1 MLFKENLRLGELL
14 VKNDIISEK
23 QLEQALWQHQKA
35 GEFLGRTVVKMGI
48 ASEEE
53 VLPLLS
59 KKLKISYVQI
69 NKLSIPPEVIKK
81 VPAKFACHYELIPI
95 KLEGKVLTVAL
106 TDPSSL
112 EFIDD
117 LTLLLGYKIN
127 PMLAGELDIMK
138 GLKKY
143 YGIGA
148 ETIEEMMK
156 QTSQTETM
164 KKMESSVDDI
174 EELAADATIIK
185 FVNQILLEAYRDRAT
200 DIHIEPYEDEL
211 RIRYRIDGILHEA
224 KVPKSVKHFREALV
238 SRIKIMAS
246 MNIAERRMPQDG
258 RIKVKIGKVDLD
270 LRISVLPTPF
280 GESVNIRLLSS
291 DIFLGLGT
299 LGLSSRH
306 LEILE
311 SVIHKPHGVILLTG
325 PTGSGKTT
333 TLYACLSEINDSE
346 KKIITIE
353 DPIEYQLN
361 GISQIQVLPK
371 IDLTFARGLR
381 SMLRHDP
388 DIMMVGEIRDFETA
402 ETTIRT
408 ALTGHLV
415 FSTLHTNDAAGAMTR
430 LLDMGVEA
438 YLLASSLECVIAQR
452 LLRVI
457 CEDCKEVAENSAVQ
471 KKSLGI
477 PNETKIFIGKGCEKC
492 RFTGFKGRTAI
503 HEILVI
509 NDEIREL
516 IVKRTSANIIRNKAI
531 SQGMKTL
538 RQDGLDKVCK
548 GITTIE
554 EVIRV
559 TQQEER

>member
-14 VKNDIISEK
+14 IVNNIISDK
-23 QLEQALWQHQKA
+23 QLEQALSQHQKV

-59 KKLKISYVQI
+59 KKLKIPYVRI
-69 NKLSIPPEVIKK
+69 NKLHIPPEVIKK

-106 TDPSSL
+106 TDPSHL

-127 PMLAGELDIMK
+127 PMLAGELDVMK

-156 QTSQTETM
+156 QTSQTETI
-164 KKMESSVDDI
+164 KMVKSSVDNI
-174 EELAADATIIK
+174 EELAVDASIIK
-185 FVNQILLEAYRDRAT
+185 FVNQIFLEAYRDRAT

-211 RIRYRIDGILHEA
+211 RIRYRIDGILHDT
-224 KVPKSVKHFREALV
+224 KVPASVKHFREALV
-238 SRIKIMAS
+238 SRIKIMS
-246 MNIAERRMPQDG
+246 SLNIAERRMPQDG
-258 RIKVKIGKVDLD
+258 RIKVKIGNTELD
-270 LRISVLPTPF
+270 LRISILPTPF

-291 DIFLGLGT
+291 DIFLGLET

-306 LEILE
+306 LQILE
-311 SVIHKPHGVILLTG
+311 SVIHRPHGIILLTG

-333 TLYACLSEINDSE
+333 TLYACLSEINDSS
-346 KKIITIE
+346 KKIVTIE
-353 DPIEYQLN
+353 DPIEYQLR
-361 GISQIQVLPK
+361 GVSQIQVLPK

-415 FSTLHTNDAAGAMTR
+415 FSTLHTNDAAGAITR
-430 LLDMGVEA
+430 LLNMGIEA
-438 YLLASSLECVIAQR
+438 YLLASSIECVIAQR
-452 LLRVI
+452 LIRVI
-457 CEDCKEVAENSAVQ
+457 CEDCKEVVKNSTVQ
-471 KKSLGI
+471 ESSGI
-477 PNETKIFIGKGCEKC
+477 PKGTKIFIGKGCEKC

-503 HEILVI
+503 HEMLVI

-516 IVKRTSANIIRNKAI
+516 IVKQTSANIIRNKAI

-554 EVIRV
+554 EVLRV
-559 TQQEER
+559 TQQEEK

>member
-1 MLFKENLRLGELL
+1 LLFKENLRLGELL
-14 VKNDIISEK
+14 VKNDIISDK
-23 QLEQALWQHQKA
+23 QLEQALSQHQKV

-59 KKLKISYVQI
+59 KKLKIPYVQI

-106 TDPSSL
+106 SDPSSL

-156 QTSQTETM
+156 QTSQTGTM
-164 KKMESSVDDI
+164 KKIESSVDDI

-246 MNIAERRMPQDG
+246 LNIAERRMPQDG

-333 TLYACLSEINDSE
+333 TLYACLSEINDSK

-516 IVKRTSANIIRNKAI
+516 IVKRTSANIIRDKAI
-531 SQGMKTL
+531 LQGMKTL

-554 EVIRV
+554 EVLRV

>member
-14 VKNDIISEK
+14 VANDIISKK
-23 QLEQALWQHQKA
+23 QLELALSQHQKV

-48 ASEEE
+48 VSEEE
-53 VLPLLS
+53 ILPLLS
-59 KKLKISYVQI
+59 KKLKIPYVQI
-69 NKLSIPPEVIKK
+69 NKLSIHSEVIKK
-81 VPAKFACHYELIPI
+81 VPAKVACHYELIPI
-95 KLEGKVLTVAL
+95 KLENKVLTVAL
-106 TDPSSL
+106 TDPSNL

-127 PMLAGELDIMK
+127 TMLAGELDVIK

-148 ETIEEMMK
+148 ETIEEMMR
-156 QTSQTETM
+156 QTPQTGTIKES
-164 KKMESSVDDI
+164 ESSADNI
-174 EELAADATIIK
+174 EELAADASIIK

-211 RIRYRIDGILHEA
+211 RIRYRIDGILHDA
-224 KVPKSVKHFREALV
+224 KVPASVKHFREALV
-238 SRIKIMAS
+238 SRIKIMS
-246 MNIAERRMPQDG
+246 SLNIAERRMPQDG
-258 RIKVKIGKVDLD
+258 RIKVKIGNAELD

-291 DIFLGLGT
+291 DIFLGLET
-299 LGLSSRH
+299 LGLSLRH
-306 LEILE
+306 LQILE
-311 SVIHKPHGVILLTG
+311 SVIHKPHGIVLLTG

-333 TLYACLSEINDSE
+333 TLYACLSKINDSS
-346 KKIITIE
+346 KKIVTIE
-353 DPIEYQLN
+353 DPIEYQLK

-415 FSTLHTNDAAGAMTR
+415 FSTLHTNDAAGAITR
-430 LLDMGVEA
+430 LLDMGIEA
-438 YLLASSLECVIAQR
+438 FLLASSIECIIAQR
-452 LLRVI
+452 LIRVI
-457 CEDCKEVAENSAVQ
+457 CEDCKETAKNSAVQ
-471 KKSLGI
+471 KRSLGI
-477 PNETKIFIGKGCEKC
+477 PQEVKIFVGKGCEKC

-503 HEILVI
+503 HEMLVI
-509 NDEIREL
+509 NDKIREL
-516 IVKRTSANIIRNKAI
+516 IVKQTSANIIRDKAI
-531 SQGMKTL
+531 LQGMKTL

-554 EVIRV
+554 EVLRV
-559 TQQEER
+559 TQQEEK

>member
-14 VKNDIISEK
+14 IANNIISDK
-23 QLEQALWQHQKA
+23 QLEQALSQHQKV
-35 GEFLGRTVVKMGI
+35 GEFLGRTIVKMGI

-59 KKLKISYVQI
+59 KKLKISYIQI
-69 NKLSIPPEVIKK
+69 KKLTIPPDVIKK

-106 TDPSSL
+106 TDPSNL

-127 PMLAGELDIMK
+127 PMLAGELDVMK

-156 QTSQTETM
+156 QTSQTEAI
-164 KKMESSVDDI
+164 KMVEPSVDNI
-174 EELAADATIIK
+174 EELATDASIIK

-211 RIRYRIDGILHEA
+211 RIRYRIDGILHDA

-238 SRIKIMAS
+238 SRIKIMS
-246 MNIAERRMPQDG
+246 SLNIAERRMPQDG
-258 RIKVKIGKVDLD
+258 RIKVKIGNTELD

-291 DIFLGLGT
+291 NVFLGLDV
-299 LGLSSRH
+299 LGLSPRH
-306 LEILE
+306 LEILR
-311 SVIHKPHGVILLTG
+311 SVIHKPHGIILLTG

-346 KKIITIE
+346 KKIVTIE
-353 DPIEYQLN
+353 DPIEYQLR

-430 LLDMGVEA
+430 LLDMGIEA

-457 CEDCKEVAENSAVQ
+457 CEDCKEIAKNSTIQ

-477 PNETKIFIGKGCEKC
+477 PQETKIFMGKGCEKC

-516 IVKRTSANIIRNKAI
+516 IIKRASANIIRDKAI
-531 SQGMKTL
+531 S
-538 RQDGLDKVCK
+538 
-548 GITTIE
+548 
-554 EVIRV
+554 
-559 TQQEER
+559 